1 MTAPRAAL
9 RSGADFGR
17 AIAAARLRRSMTQ
30 DELAVDAGVSRSV
43 LAKIEAGKSTILL
56 DHLLRLIR
64 RLGGTVTVTFDGST
78 TKDSDGSP

>member
-1 MTAPRAAL
+1 
-9 RSGADFGR
+9 
-17 AIAAARLRRSMTQ
+17 MTQ
-30 DELAVDAGVSRSV
+30 DELAAEAGVSRSV
-43 LAKIEAGKSTILL
+43 LAKIEAGKSTILV